1 MAAADGPE
9 STLLCRSY
17 ARSAIL
23 RVMRVLIAEDERR
36 LADAIARGLRREG
49 MAVDLA
55 PDGSDALAKARVVRY
70 DVLVLDR
77 DLPGLHGDE
86 VCRAVRGE
94 WPETGILMLTA
105 AGALEDL
112 VEGLS
117 LGADDYLPKPFRFA
131 ELVARIHALA
141 RRSTPARPP
150 LLTHQDIE
158 LDPARRRITR
168 GGEQIDL
175 ARKEFAVLETL
186 MAAHGAT
193 VSAEELLE
201 RVWDEHTDPFTNV
214 VRMTIMTLRR
224 KLGEPQ
230 AVDTVIG
237 VGYRM
242 A

>member
-1 MAAADGPE
+1 
-9 STLLCRSY
+9 
-17 ARSAIL
+17 
-23 RVMRVLIAEDERR
+23 

-49 MAVDLA
+49 MAVDVA
-55 PDGSDALAKARVVRY
+55 PDGTEALTKARVVRY

-77 DLPGLHGDE
+77 DLPGIHGDL
-86 VCRAVRGE
+86 VCKAVRGE
-94 WPETGILMLTA
+94 RPETGILMLTA

-141 RRSTPARPP
+141 RRAGPSRPP
-150 LLTHQDIE
+150 VLQHADIE
-158 LDPARRRITR
+158 LDPARRAVMRQGR
-168 GGEQIDL
+168 SVEL
-175 ARKEFAVLETL
+175 ARKEFAVLEAL
-186 MAAHGAT
+186 MAADGAT

-201 RVWDEHTDPFTNV
+201 RVWDEHVDPFTNV

-224 KLGEPQ
+224 KLGEP
-230 AVDTVIG
+230 AVLETVIG